1 MDINEIIS
9 SLSEDDVNQL
19 KNIAGNLFGA
29 QEKTESQSQDND
41 ILRSI
46 GELSKLFSQE
56 DERTALIKA
65 LKPML
70 GEEKQKR
77 ADEAVKI
84 LSLIQMIPLLKDSG
98 IFKGLFQ

>member
-19 KNIAGNLFGA
+19 KSIAGNLFGA

>member
-9 SLSEDDVNQL
+9 SLSEDDVKQL
-19 KNIAGNLFGA
+19 KSIAGNLFGS
-29 QEKTESQSQDND
+29 QEKTESQPQDND
-41 ILRSI
+41 IMRSI